1 MGDDTS
7 STPQRTWKG
16 SVKLPR
22 LYKVAA
28 GILTSLSEQKG
39 SLYNHLSAAK
49 HSRTE
54 CLAAILTGIVR
65 QRSTLEA
72 VLKESRLLEVNP
84 GFNHELALVLLY
96 ELLFSNKKT
105 LPAGNFRINQ
115 VLASREAIEKALR
128 KVDKARGK
136 EAAVDDQAVVHPPRY
151 ARINTVLTNTK
162 DVIEQLESLGFHRK
176 SYKKS
181 RGFQEFVERVA
192 CLEPHEFMKD
202 LHRKDWLVF
211 SKDAKLSHSQ
221 LVADLHLL
229 LQDKASG
236 MAVVAL
242 APTPGS
248 VVIDACAAP
257 GMKTTYIAALMENNG
272 KILAMDHDQER
283 TLSLRDLVQRAG
295 VSDICKVRTADFL
308 TVDPEQSPYCDA
320 EFILVDPSCTGSGM
334 TNRLE
339 PNPRDAAQNLDR
351 LRKLRAIQAML
362 LKHATKFPKVRRI
375 AYSTCSVHAEENEEV
390 VGEALRFTR
399 GRFQL
404 EKVLPVFVEPR
415 RLYRYGIRGTCCR
428 SVVSTGG
435 RHLRRGLFLVR
446 VLVEGG
452 RRKWRRA
459 GRKRA
464 RKRRAN

>member
-1 MGDDTS
+1 MGDNIS

-16 SVKLPR
+16 LVKLPR
-22 LYKVAA
+22 LYKVAT

-49 HSRTE
+49 HRRTE

-105 LPAGNFRINQ
+105 LPAGNSRINQ

-128 KVDKARGK
+128 KFRVPL
-136 EAAVDDQAVVHPPRY
+136 VHPPRY
-151 ARINTVLTNTK
+151 ARVNTVLTNTK

-229 LQDKASG
+229 LQDKASAQAASG

-257 GMKTTYIAALMENNG
+257 GMKTTYIAALMENTG

-295 VSDICKVRTADFL
+295 VSGICKVRTADFL

-404 EKVLPVFVEPR
+404 EKVLPEFENRGLDRYEFGECCVRMSPETTFTRGFFLAVFV
-415 RLYRYGIRGTCCR
+415 
-428 SVVSTGG
+428 
-435 RHLRRGLFLVR
+435 R
-446 VLVEGG
+446 VQEEVEE
-452 RRKWRRA
+452 
-459 GRKRA
+459 
-464 RKRRAN
+464 

>member
-1 MGDDTS
+1 MGDNIS

-16 SVKLPR
+16 LVKLPR
-22 LYKVAA
+22 LYKVAT

-49 HSRTE
+49 HRRTE

-105 LPAGNFRINQ
+105 LPAGNSRINQ

-128 KVDKARGK
+128 KVEKAQGK

-151 ARINTVLTNTK
+151 ARVNTVLTNTK

-257 GMKTTYIAALMENNG
+257 GMKTTYIAALMENTG

-295 VSDICKVRTADFL
+295 VSSICKVRTADFL

-404 EKVLPVFVEPR
+404 EKVLPEFENRGLDRYEFGECCVRMSPETTFTRGFFLAVFV
-415 RLYRYGIRGTCCR
+415 
-428 SVVSTGG
+428 
-435 RHLRRGLFLVR
+435 R
-446 VLVEGG
+446 VQEEVEEAG
-452 RRKWRRA
+452 RRKRT
-459 GRKRA
+459 
-464 RKRRAN
+464 RKRRAD